1 MPSVLDV
8 VGTIFDTAGIFY
20 TNVSV
25 SQMLKGFVVVFTYLI
40 SLIGFRQRMRPCQH
54 IGVLLIF
61 LGEVVI
67 GYSNLDTLEA
77 KCKAPVT

>member
-1 MPSVLDV
+1 MYIIPSLLDV

-25 SQMLKGFVVVFTYLI
+25 SQMLKGFVVVFTYFI
-40 SLIGFRQRMRPCQH
+40 SLVGFRQKMRATHH

-67 GYSNLDTLEA
+67 GYSNLDTLE
-77 KCKAPVT
+77 